1 MKTELCELFEKYYS
15 DKCPQLG
22 LHSYS
27 PIYYEYLSEY
37 KETFLDIIE
46 IGVGNK
52 ELMGRYLGENY
63 QIGASLKAWRDFF
76 VNASV
81 YGLDIRKDVLF
92 KEDRLACFY
101 TDQGSEV
108 ELENAINE
116 IKKYKGDESLLFDL
130 IVDDGSHRFDHISTS
145 FNCFSKYVKSGGF
158 YIIEDVFMKKIDVLR
173 ERLNEKDFELVKIY
187 SGSNSDGFVLYRK
200 KL

>member
-27 PIYYEYLSEY
+27 PVYYEYLSGY

-52 ELMGRYLGENY
+52 ELMSRYLGENY

-76 VNASV
+76 INANV

-92 KEDRLACFY
+92 NEDRLACFY
-101 TDQGSEV
+101 TDQGSEI
-108 ELENAINE
+108 ELENSISE
-116 IKKYKGDESLLFDL
+116 IKKYKGDESHLFDL

-145 FNCFSKYVKSGGF
+145 FNCFSKCVKLGGF
-158 YIIEDVFMKKIDVLR
+158 YIIEDVLKKNVDSLR
-173 ERLNEKDFELVKIY
+173 KRLNEKDFELVKNY
-187 SGSNSDGFVLYRK
+187 SGSTDGFVLYRK
-200 KL
+200 K

>member
-27 PIYYEYLSEY
+27 PFYYEYLSEY
-37 KETFLDIIE
+37 KEKFLDIVE

-63 QIGASLKAWRDFF
+63 QMGASLKAWRDFF
-76 VNASV
+76 VNANV

-101 TDQGSEV
+101 LY
-108 ELENAINE
+108 LEARTP
-116 IKKYKGDESLLFDL
+116 LL
-130 IVDDGSHRFDHISTS
+130 S
-145 FNCFSKYVKSGGF
+145 
-158 YIIEDVFMKKIDVLR
+158 
-173 ERLNEKDFELVKIY
+173 
-187 SGSNSDGFVLYRK
+187 
-200 KL
+200 